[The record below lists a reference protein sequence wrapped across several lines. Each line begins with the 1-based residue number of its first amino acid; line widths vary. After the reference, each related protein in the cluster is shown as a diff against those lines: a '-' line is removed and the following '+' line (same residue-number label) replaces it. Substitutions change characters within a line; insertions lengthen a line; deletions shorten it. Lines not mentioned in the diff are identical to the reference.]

1 MKNKDK
7 IKREALYLFA
17 ENGFDKTGIRDI
29 AQKVGIRESAIY
41 NHYKSKTEIFLALLD
56 DAKNRLTATRYID
69 DEMLEKL
76 ANPQEFLEILT
87 ERIIRAW
94 SDAEDK
100 AYTKLLIQSK
110 FNSSVKSDFKFD
122 ELFSNLRKL
131 LEIIFTQLKT
141 YGFVKDLPV
150 KFLVESY
157 ISPLIVIKLKFLIN
171 DFFDYEHVLTEARE
185 NTKFFWEQIRT
196 K

>member
-29 AQKVGIRESAIY
+29 AKKVGIRESAIY

-122 ELFSNLRKL
+122 ELFSSLRKL
-131 LEIIFTQLKT
+131 VEIIFTQLKT

-171 DFFDYEHVLTEARE
+171 DFFDYEHVLTEALT
-185 NTKFFWEQIRT
+185 NTKFFWELI
-196 K
+196 KV

>member
-41 NHYKSKTEIFLALLD
+41 NHYKSKTEIFNALLE

-122 ELFSNLRKL
+122 ELFSSLRKL
-131 LEIIFTQLKT
+131 LEIIFAQLKT

-171 DFFDYEHVLTEARE
+171 DFFDYEHVLTEAKE

>member
-122 ELFSNLRKL
+122 ELFSSLRKL
-131 LEIIFTQLKT
+131 VEIIFTQLKT

-171 DFFDYEHVLTEARE
+171 DFFDYEHVLTEAKE

>member
-41 NHYKSKTEIFLALLD
+41 NHYKSKTEIFNALLD

-122 ELFSNLRKL
+122 ELFSSLRKL
-131 LEIIFTQLKT
+131 LEIIFAQLKT

-171 DFFDYEHVLTEARE
+171 DFFDYEHVLTEAKE

>member
-122 ELFSNLRKL
+122 ELFSSLRKL
-131 LEIIFTQLKT
+131 LEIIFAQLKT

-171 DFFDYEHVLTEARE
+171 DFFDYEHVLTEAKE

>member
-17 ENGFDKTGIRDI
+17 EKGFDKTGIRDI

-122 ELFSNLRKL
+122 ELFSSLRKL
-131 LEIIFTQLKT
+131 LEIIFAQLKT

-171 DFFDYEHVLTEARE
+171 DFFDYEHVLTEAKE

>member
-41 NHYKSKTEIFLALLD
+41 NHYKSKTEIFNALLE

-122 ELFSNLRKL
+122 ELFSSLRKL
-131 LEIIFTQLKT
+131 VEIIFAQLKT